1 MDELKKNQEQDFGV
15 VLYEKSNAKHAL
27 DAPTGKLSGKAIAQ
41 RIYMILLG
49 IALFGWFMY
58 SLVSAAT
65 NPEIG
70 VGKAV
75 VNHIVSFI
83 ILFIA
88 EFIIMLTGF
97 NAWGK
102 FIRGAFKRGLARQH
116 GMEGVQNRKLEA
128 DLAEVDANK
137 AKEYAIRVYRDCV
150 LVVDKGETRVIPRS
164 QIKLVKCEPDT
175 RPDYRGYH
183 VTFELY
189 DGESVIAGMTLETA
203 DLPLFKKHFDNFEYT
218 PATRGKDYLKKKLPT
233 VAFLLIPV
241 LIGVGILI
249 LRSLLLPDMPFIF
262 GAFFLAIGLVMIV
275 AQFSDVAVIGNGVM
289 GILIGLIFTALPIA
303 IALTIT
309 DLVEE
314 ITFATVLATFTPLHA
329 GLSVFLGFGPMLI
342 IVGIAG
348 IIDCLRM

>member
-1 MDELKKNQEQDFGV
+1 MDELKKDQEQDFGV
-15 VLYEKSNAKHAL
+15 VLFEKSNAKHEL

-75 VNHIVSFI
+75 ANHIVSFF

-102 FIRGAFKRGLARQH
+102 FIRGAFKRGWTRKR
-116 GMEGVQNRKLEA
+116 GMEGVKNRELEA
-128 DLAEVDANK
+128 ELAAVDANK
-137 AKEYAIRVYRDCV
+137 AKENAIRVYRDCV
-150 LVVDKGETRVIPRS
+150 FVIDQGETKILHS
-164 QIKLVKCEPDT
+164 SEIKRVKCEPDP
-175 RPDYRGYH
+175 RANLRGYQ

-189 DGESVIAGMTLETA
+189 DDESVIAAM
-203 DLPLFKKHFDNFEYT
+203 PLSATDVPLLRKHFDNFEYI
-218 PATRGKDYLKKKLPT
+218 PATRGKAYIKKKLPT
-233 VAFLLIPV
+233 LAFMLIPT
-241 LIGVGILI
+241 LIGAGLLVV
-249 LRSLLLPDMPFIF
+249 RSLVLPDMPFIF
-262 GAFFLAIGLVMIV
+262 GAFFLTGGLMMMV
-275 AQFSDVAVIGNGVM
+275 AQFTDIPVIGNGVM
-289 GILIGLIFTALPIA
+289 GILFGLVFTALPIA
-303 IALTIT
+303 ITLTII

-329 GLSVFLGFGPMLI
+329 GLSVFFGFGPMLI